1 MTSDKFEKVTNAVLI
16 DFEDREPTPTGLW
29 TKIAFILFLILS
41 IVGLVASFA

>member
-1 MTSDKFEKVTNAVLI
+1 MTSDLFEKVTIAVMI
-16 DFEDREPTPTGLW
+16 DFEDRDVPPTGLW

>member
-1 MTSDKFEKVTNAVLI
+1 MLI
-16 DFEDREPTPTGLW
+16 DFEDRDPAPTSLL